1 MGYRAMLCRSSGNA
15 AFVFSYKDFKLCGV
29 SPADDPDRVR
39 ITFESGAVSIV
50 HANLIRMSRVDT
62 GDEMSEVEFAQF
74 ILKVKDDPSYRISFR
89 GSIVDAV
96 GPTEHSNALWV
107 EFSDH
112 SGSQGR
118 MLPEKAL
125 NVKNIA
131 LKSNSSGV
139 NNVNEAPSS
148 SAGANV
154 NNVNKADDGFV
165 NVTRSS
171 SRSVVPT
178 AAVLAAE
185 LLKRT
190 TPPSVVG
197 VPKCRKKL

>member
-1 MGYRAMLCRSSGNA
+1 M
-15 AFVFSYKDFKLCGV
+15 CGV

-39 ITFESGAVSIV
+39 VTYENGAVSIV

-62 GDEMSEVEFAQF
+62 SDEPSEVEFAQF

-107 EFSDH
+107 EFTDH
-112 SGSQGR
+112 CGSQGR
-118 MLPEKAL
+118 MLPAKAL
-125 NVKNIA
+125 SVKNIA
-131 LKSNSSGV
+131 LKGNSSGV
-139 NNVNEAPSS
+139 NNVNKAPSS

-154 NNVNKADDGFV
+154 NNVNKSSSLADDGLV
-165 NVTRSS
+165 NVTRCS

>member
-1 MGYRAMLCRSSGNA
+1 MLCRSSGNA

-29 SPADDPDRVR
+29 SPVDDPDRVR

-118 MLPEKAL
+118 MLPAKAL
-125 NVKNIA
+125 NLNIA

>member
-1 MGYRAMLCRSSGNA
+1 MNPTC
-15 AFVFSYKDFKLCGV
+15 
-29 SPADDPDRVR
+29 
-39 ITFESGAVSIV
+39 E
-50 HANLIRMSRVDT
+50 
-62 GDEMSEVEFAQF
+62 
-74 ILKVKDDPSYRISFR
+74 DDPSYRISFR
-89 GSIVDAV
+89 GSIVDKV

-112 SGSQGR
+112 SGSQSR
-118 MLPEKAL
+118 MLPAKAL
-125 NVKNIA
+125 NVKEIA
-131 LKSNSSGV
+131 LKSNSS
-139 NNVNEAPSS
+139 
-148 SAGANV
+148 V